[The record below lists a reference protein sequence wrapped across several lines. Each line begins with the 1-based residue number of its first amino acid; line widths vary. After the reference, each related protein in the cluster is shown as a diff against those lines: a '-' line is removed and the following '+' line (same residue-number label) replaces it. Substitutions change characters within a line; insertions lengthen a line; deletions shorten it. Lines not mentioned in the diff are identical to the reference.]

1 MSQDAERAVSEA
13 FTEEWGRI
21 VATLIGRTGDW
32 DLAEDCA
39 QQAFAEA
46 VRRWPRDG
54 VPRRPGAWL
63 TTVACNRAIDRLRHE
78 KMKTERLRE
87 ATALMARADSSG
99 GDDPCDAEVA
109 DSGIEDD
116 RLRLMFTCCH
126 PALPLEGRVA
136 LTLRTLA
143 GLNTAEVAR
152 AFLVSEPTMAKRL
165 VRAKRKIVNARIP
178 FRVPPE
184 HLLVER
190 TSGVLAVLYL
200 LFNEGYTASAGPD
213 LIRVDLCVEAIR
225 LTRALTTLMPDEP
238 EAGGLL
244 ALMLFHHSR
253 RRARVDDGGDLVTLE
268 DQDRSRWDAAE
279 IAEANRVLAG
289 ALRRDE
295 AGPYQLQAAIAAGH
309 ANAARPAA
317 TDWVQIATLY
327 ERLLEVMPH
336 PLVALNH
343 AVAVGMATTP
353 GEGLTLVD
361 QLVASGELTDYHLL
375 HATRADL
382 LRRLGRTAEAAAA
395 YREALSRAPAEAER
409 RYLTRR
415 LEETRSG

>member
-1 MSQDAERAVSEA
+1 
-13 FTEEWGRI
+13 
-21 VATLIGRTGDW
+21 
-32 DLAEDCA
+32 
-39 QQAFAEA
+39 
-46 VRRWPRDG
+46 
-54 VPRRPGAWL
+54 
-63 TTVACNRAIDRLRHE
+63 
-78 KMKTERLRE
+78 MKTERLRE
-87 ATALMARADSSG
+87 ATA
-99 GDDPCDAEVA
+99 
-109 DSGIEDD
+109 
-116 RLRLMFTCCH
+116 
-126 PALPLEGRVA
+126 
-136 LTLRTLA
+136 
-143 GLNTAEVAR
+143 
-152 AFLVSEPTMAKRL
+152 
-165 VRAKRKIVNARIP
+165 
-178 FRVPPE
+178 
-184 HLLVER
+184 
-190 TSGVLAVLYL
+190 
-200 LFNEGYTASAGPD
+200 
-213 LIRVDLCVEAIR
+213 
-225 LTRALTTLMPDEP
+225 
-238 EAGGLL
+238 
-244 ALMLFHHSR
+244 
-253 RRARVDDGGDLVTLE
+253 LVTLE

-395 YREALSRAPAEAER
+395 YREALSRAPADAERR

-415 LEETRSG
+415 LQETGSG